1 MFVTFAA
8 ALHLWQ
14 TESYGDSLPMK
25 SLRLVVVA
33 VLVAFGAGAA
43 RSAEHT
49 IYPPPQQA
57 RTDIAH
63 ALRTAAAQHKR
74 VLLDFGGNW
83 CSDCQVLDIYFHD
96 PRNLPILEKNFVL
109 VHVNVG
115 RFDANVGLAQK
126 YGIPLKKGVPA
137 LAVLSQ
143 HGKLLYSQKQGEFE
157 AMGRMQSSA
166 VTSFLA
172 RWRPERAGC
181 SVTMLNC

>member
-1 MFVTFAA
+1 MKSFKLMILA
-8 ALHLWQ
+8 ALF
-14 TESYGDSLPMK
+14 
-25 SLRLVVVA
+25 
-33 VLVAFGAGAA
+33 AFAAGAA
-43 RSAEHT
+43 HSADHI

-83 CSDCQVLDIYFHD
+83 CPDCQVLDIYFHNE
-96 PRNLPILEKNFVL
+96 RNLPILDRNYVL

-115 RFDANVGLAQK
+115 RFDANLGLAQK
-126 YGIPLKKGVPA
+126 YDIPLKRGVPA
-137 LAVLSQ
+137 LAVLSE

-157 AMGRMQSSA
+157 SMGRMQPSA
-166 VTSFLA
+166 VTAFLVQ
-172 RWRPERAGC
+172 WRPQRPGC